1 MSLLLCRREKVKHPF
16 YIEVLG
22 IHIYSSQE
30 LCYVIYHHPLL
41 VMNDFVDASL
51 FFFVKNE
58 LGLGF
63 LAGRM
68 EKLVE
73 AGGRPEEAL
82 YLFLSECDYYTEKE
96 IQKFKQVTASYR
108 NLSQNAYGKAVA
120 DYLFSQKQYGKAL
133 QKYEKLTEEG
143 ERKKGEEAFWSQVYQ
158 NLGAACAQMFQF
170 SRAYKAYD
178 TAYGLKE
185 EDQILEK
192 IYFLTCFAPG
202 LSIDE
207 SYEALFKPEWKEEW
221 KGKLETVSKAT
232 VASREDLALAYTP
245 GVAEPC
251 KVIAKDPE
259 AAYLYTI
266 KSNTIAVVSDGS
278 AVLGLGNIG
287 PLAAMPVMEG
297 KAVLFKL
304 SLIHI

>member
-96 IQKFKQVTASYR
+96 IQKFKHPAKIDAIAITSICEPSGKIEVAIGIKIPKVPHEVPVA
-108 NLSQNAYGKAVA
+108 NARPVPTKNKQTGK
-120 DYLFSQKQYGKAL
+120 
-133 QKYEKLTEEG
+133 
-143 ERKKGEEAFWSQVYQ
+143 
-158 NLGAACAQMFQF
+158 
-170 SRAYKAYD
+170 
-178 TAYGLKE
+178 
-185 EDQILEK
+185 
-192 IYFLTCFAPG
+192 
-202 LSIDE
+202 
-207 SYEALFKPEWKEEW
+207 
-221 KGKLETVSKAT
+221 
-232 VASREDLALAYTP
+232 
-245 GVAEPC
+245 
-251 KVIAKDPE
+251 
-259 AAYLYTI
+259 
-266 KSNTIAVVSDGS
+266 IAVE
-278 AVLGLGNIG
+278 I
-287 PLAAMPVMEG
+287 LAPCI
-297 KAVLFKL
+297 KL
-304 SLIHI
+304 

>member
-120 DYLFSQKQYGKAL
+120 DYLFSQKQYGKARGRGT
-133 QKYEKLTEEG
+133 QKRRRG
-143 ERKKGEEAFWSQVYQ
+143 
-158 NLGAACAQMFQF
+158 
-170 SRAYKAYD
+170 
-178 TAYGLKE
+178 
-185 EDQILEK
+185 ILV
-192 IYFLTCFAPG
+192 PG
-202 LSIDE
+202 LSELRGCLCPD
-207 SYEALFKPEWKEEW
+207 
-221 KGKLETVSKAT
+221 V
-232 VASREDLALAYTP
+232 
-245 GVAEPC
+245 
-251 KVIAKDPE
+251 
-259 AAYLYTI
+259 
-266 KSNTIAVVSDGS
+266 
-278 AVLGLGNIG
+278 
-287 PLAAMPVMEG
+287 PVFQG
-297 KAVLFKL
+297 
-304 SLIHI
+304 I